1 MIIFNTIKKAEH
13 YVSYCNKKVDVE
25 EGGYDWY
32 SVRTFIEGEY
42 IIRNSSGDGCGC
54 GCDNYMYDYNEVIG
68 RIKGYDTK
76 SIRSNKIKQ
85 IIG

>member
-13 YVSYCNKKVDVE
+13 YVSYCNKKVDGE
-25 EGGYDWY
+25 DGGYDWY
-32 SVRTFIEGEY
+32 SVSTFINGEY

-54 GCDNYMYDYNEVIG
+54 GCDDYIYDYNVVIG
-68 RIKGYDTK
+68 RIKSYDMK
-76 SIRSNKIKQ
+76 SIRGNKIKQ